1 MLSAYFFI
9 VTILTQLLLLLKVKI
24 LIKGKKVKFTLEQTM
39 KAQGGSRCIA
49 LLLL

>member
-24 LIKGKKVKFTLEQTM
+24 LIKDKKVKFTQN
-39 KAQGGSRCIA
+39 RP
-49 LLLL
+49 